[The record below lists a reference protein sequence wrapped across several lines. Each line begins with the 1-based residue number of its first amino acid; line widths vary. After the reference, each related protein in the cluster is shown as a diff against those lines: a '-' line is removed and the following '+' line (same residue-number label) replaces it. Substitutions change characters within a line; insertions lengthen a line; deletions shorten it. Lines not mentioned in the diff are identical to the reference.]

1 MLTEANLN
9 TMIDYLGK
17 NPADLAALQKAGFVV
32 RDKAGKAVTSAEDF
46 QALLQE
52 DSTSSLQ
59 DTEAWRELLDS
70 DIDGD
75 VADLVSQIREKSQQA
90 GTESRRALS
99 DEMLDDPQLTAK
111 LREEAHV
118 LLGSL
123 KEMKAAAGVRS
134 EDAVAALPAPP
145 RDSPAAQL
153 FSSLLLAR
161 LQEEVAPVQG
171 GAEQDPSQ
179 PSLAAA
185 LGQMAQQLDLDLDAE
200 LQGSPL
206 LQQQQDRISQQSL
219 SSILQGLDVLD
230 AQSEQLLSRMQ
241 NISAALRDAD
251 DSKQQELDELLGA
264 QEALRQGWLVSRDQ
278 VSANAQ
284 QLKKVLSDITEKP
297 DFVTSLAIF
306 PLKRK
311 DQQLGFVLGLALLLK
326 TLFDLPYFLANDQG
340 AALALQAAAS
350 LLGFFHYGL
359 VQAAVRS
366 LTNPTKKS

>member
-17 NPADLAALQKAGFVV
+17 HPADLAALQKAGFVV
-32 RDKAGKAVTSAEDF
+32 RDKAGKAVTSADDF

-52 DSTSSLQ
+52 DLTSSLQ
-59 DTEAWRELLDS
+59 DTEAWRELFDS
-70 DIDGD
+70 DTDGE

-123 KEMKAAAGVRS
+123 KEMKAAAGVKS
-134 EDAVAALPAPP
+134 EDAVVALPEPP

-171 GAEQDPSQ
+171 GAELDPSQ
-179 PSLAAA
+179 SSLAAA

-230 AQSEQLLSRMQ
+230 A
-241 NISAALRDAD
+241 
-251 DSKQQELDELLGA
+251 
-264 QEALRQGWLVSRDQ
+264 
-278 VSANAQ
+278 
-284 QLKKVLSDITEKP
+284 
-297 DFVTSLAIF
+297 
-306 PLKRK
+306 
-311 DQQLGFVLGLALLLK
+311 
-326 TLFDLPYFLANDQG
+326 
-340 AALALQAAAS
+340 
-350 LLGFFHYGL
+350 
-359 VQAAVRS
+359 
-366 LTNPTKKS
+366 